1 MKWEYKRISD
11 SLYIM
16 GDNENEDENGQTFDE
31 FLEKLGNEG
40 WEVFQVDNVTTNI
53 SKYTVYHLKRQKS

>member
-11 SLYIM
+11 SGYIM
-16 GDNENEDENGQTFDE
+16 GDNEDEDENGQTFDE

-40 WEVFQVDNVTTNI
+40 WEVFQIDNVTTNI
-53 SKYTVYHLKRQKS
+53 SKYIVYHLKRQKS